1 MEGGAMSAQGDT
13 ISKRRSIQVPVR
25 FLAFAVAA
33 VLAAAGFAAI
43 QSVSD
48 DPAEVLPATSVERD
62 GGMPIQRLYPEGFGA
77 VAQAESMPVQR
88 LYPEGFGSVAQAES
102 MPVQRLYPDGFGKPK
117 DGKGRR

>member
-1 MEGGAMSAQGDT
+1 MSAQGDT

-62 GGMPIQRLYPEGFGA
+62 GGMPIQRLYPEGFGS
-77 VAQAESMPVQR
+77 VAQTGSMPVQR

-102 MPVQRLYPDGFGKPK
+102 MPVQRLYPDGFGEPK